1 MATVS
6 ELRITA
12 RRRQKDG
19 SLQLEIKSLPVQAKR
34 VQNQRQYAGLF
45 ADQIAFAGGLK
56 ATRIDILL
64 DSHGGAVHSALGLI
78 HALQSGKIGK
88 IPKRILIT
96 GLCGSAATL
105 MTGMG
110 VPMYIVPTGRI
121 YVHAPKMAREAPA
134 GFLGRLRERIGT
146 DETVRIMVS
155 CYQGRMKSNGQ
166 RMKKAEILDWMRGT
180 GTYFSATE
188 AHLIGLVDGIMRR
201 EDFEKG

>member
-19 SLQLEIKSLPVQAKR
+19 SLQIEIKSLPVQAKR
-34 VQNQRQYAGLF
+34 LQNQRQYAGLY

-78 HALQSGKIGK
+78 HALQSGRIGK
-88 IPKRILIT
+88 VPKRVLVT

-105 MTGMG
+105 MLGMG
-110 VPMYIVPTGRI
+110 APVYIVPTGRV
-121 YVHAPKMAREAPA
+121 YVHAPKLAREAPA

-146 DETVRIMVS
+146 DETVRLMVS
-155 CYQGRMKSNGQ
+155 VYRGRTKSN
-166 RMKKAEILDWMRGT
+166 RRRLKRETVLDWMRGT
-180 GTYFSATE
+180 GTYFSAAE
-188 AHLIGLVDGIMRR
+188 AVEVGLADGVMTR
-201 EDFEKG
+201 EDFEKR

>member
-1 MATVS
+1 MAMTS
-6 ELRITA
+6 ELRIMTA
-12 RRRQKDG
+12 RKQADG
-19 SLQLEIKSLPVQAKR
+19 SLRIEIKSLAVRPER
-34 VQNQRQYAGLF
+34 IQNQRQYAGMY
-45 ADQIAFAGGLK
+45 ADQIEFAGGMK

-110 VPMYIVPTGRI
+110 VPMYIVPTGRV

-146 DETVRIMVS
+146 DETARIMVS

-188 AHLIGLVDGIMRR
+188 AHMIGLVDGIVRR
-201 EDFEKG
+201 EDFDKG